1 MSEETI
7 KLWLDELSEVMSARD
22 VARIDYQTAR
32 SALIPKEI
40 QIALADLDAEFTLRD
55 AAIGLNIEELGKEI
69 KQAVLVHGASIKGMH
84 LHAVYNRPRV
94 IWDTRGLDRY
104 AAQHSEILI
113 FRSEG
118 ESSVA
123 IRKI

>member
-7 KLWLDELSEVMSARD
+7 KLWLDELSEVTAARD
-22 VARIDYQTAR
+22 EARIDHQSAR
-32 SALIPKEI
+32 NALIPKEI
-40 QIALADLDAEFTLRD
+40 QIALADLDVEFTPRD
-55 AAIGLNIEELGKEI
+55 AAIALNIEELEKEI
-69 KQAVLVHGASIKGMH
+69 KQAVLVHGASVKGMH
-84 LHAVYNRPRV
+84 LYAVYNRPRV

-104 AAQHSEILI
+104 AAQHPEVVI

-118 ESSVA
+118 DASVA

>member
-104 AAQHSEILI
+104 AAQHPEVVI

-118 ESSVA
+118 DASVA